1 MLFATQTPKI
11 IAKNCLIFMLCF
23 YSDPR
28 RKLTMCPDNS
38 ETTVIRHQCGRRVP
52 KAESREV
59 DGEYYCDQ
67 CADEVEAFH
76 NFVAYDINKK

>member
-1 MLFATQTPKI
+1 
-11 IAKNCLIFMLCF
+11 
-23 YSDPR
+23 
-28 RKLTMCPDNS
+28 MCPDNS
-38 ETTVIRHQCGRRVP
+38 ETTVICHQCGRRVP